1 MYETIE
7 ITREGHLT
15 WATLNRPE
23 SLNAMNPRLIDEVND
38 FFQNLPE
45 DRETRVV
52 VLRPEP
58 GNADTCAKLRG
69 LGLEPL
75 AMPVFTVVPV
85 AWTPPDF
92 GGFDAVLLTSANAVR
107 HGALPDT
114 LKALPVIA
122 VGVLCSV

>member
-1 MYETIE
+1 M
-7 ITREGHLT
+7 TR
-15 WATLNRPE
+15 
-23 SLNAMNPRLIDEVND
+23 I
-38 FFQNLPE
+38 
-45 DRETRVV
+45 V

-85 AWTPPDF
+85 AWTPPDV
-92 GGFDAVLLTSANAVR
+92 GTFDAVLLTSANAIR

-114 LKALPVIA
+114 LKTLPVFSTPSSTVRSPTMILITL
-122 VGVLCSV
+122 GVAASILRLLLVS